1 VCLILSIFNID
12 IYKMEQS
19 KEDLIYYNITEQVNF
34 DDTGGILS
42 FKELNFST
50 TRADTILERP
60 NEYEVAVARFSVP
73 GLFIPLLILTNPTDP
88 YFIELAF
95 GSITYR
101 ETVVYLDQTNNP
113 NPRYNKAIWS
123 VEQLLQ
129 GINEAIQTAFDRFKV
144 EFPTTPI
151 DTAPLFFYEADTQI
165 ISIIADPFYQDQSQ
179 TGVATIE
186 LRVNRYLYNIIPS
199 FYGFQYVPG
208 SPENP
213 VPSNQSIY
221 KLFILQK
228 GNGKN
233 IITLNG
239 DTFLEIKQEFPT
251 INLWN
256 EFKSIVFQS
265 DTIPVNNELL
275 PTTNNQTRPILT
287 DFTLPTT
294 LNDRSD
300 IQFQAEGLQ
309 LRWNTM
315 TSQIPLKTIDIKA
328 FWVDSDGDLFPV
340 IVPRFQTFS
349 LKLVFKRRAIYQ
361 KQTPRIDTD
370 HINTSN
376 YDLDAIKKRLLND
389 LVEIEKNR
397 SYSKQSVN
405 DPLFKIDY
413 DKQKE
418 EIDKESINTPQLP
431 RLQDNSIKL
440 PAISISQEE
449 QEQEDI

>member
-1 VCLILSIFNID
+1 
-12 IYKMEQS
+12 MEQS
-19 KEDLIYYNITEQVNF
+19 EEDLIYYNITEQVNL
-34 DDTGGILS
+34 DDEGGVLP

-50 TRADTILERP
+50 TRADTILDRP

-73 GLFIPLLILTNPTDP
+73 GLFIPLLILTNPLDP

-95 GSITYR
+95 GSAVYR

-113 NPRYNKAIWS
+113 NPRYNRAIWS

-129 GINEAIQTAFDRFKV
+129 GINEAIQLAFDRFKLDY
-144 EFPTTPI
+144 PSSPI
-151 DTAPLFFYEADTQI
+151 NTAPQFFYEADTQL

-179 TGVATIE
+179 TGISTVE

-199 FYGFQYVPG
+199 FYAFQYVPG
-208 SPENP
+208 TPQNP
-213 VPSNQSIY
+213 IPSIQSIY
-221 KLFILQK
+221 KIFILKK

-233 IITLNG
+233 LITLQG
-239 DTFLEIKQEFPT
+239 DTYLEIKQEFPT

-287 DFTLPTT
+287 DFTLPST

-328 FWVDSDGDLFPV
+328 FWVDSDGELFPV
-340 IVPRFQTFS
+340 IVPRFQVFS

-361 KQTPRIDTD
+361 KQVPRIDTD

-389 LVEIEKNR
+389 LIDIEKSR
-397 SYSKQSVN
+397 SYTKQNIN
-405 DPLFKIDY
+405 DPLFKVDY

-418 EIDKESINTPQLP
+418 EVDKEFINTPQLP
-431 RLQDNSIKL
+431 QLQDNSIKL
-440 PAISISQEE
+440 PAMSVSQEE
-449 QEQEDI
+449 GSGEGDI